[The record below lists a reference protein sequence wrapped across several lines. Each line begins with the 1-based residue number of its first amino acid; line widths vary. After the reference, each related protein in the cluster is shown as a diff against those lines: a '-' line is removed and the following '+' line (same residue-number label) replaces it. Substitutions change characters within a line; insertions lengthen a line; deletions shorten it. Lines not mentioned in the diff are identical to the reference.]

1 MEFFKKPGK
10 LASRVCGALLGGAML
25 VSLPSIASAQEGEAF
40 DTVDQPFELSTSLLG
55 EDSPFQIGGW
65 TQIGYHDKSNGVFNT
80 HPGDV
85 NLHQQWLY
93 AERVAD
99 GSDGLDFGFR
109 FDAVYGVDGPN
120 TQAFGNPPG
129 TYDFDDSFTHGIYG
143 WALPQVYGEVAYGD
157 LSVKVGHFYT
167 IIGYETVT
175 APDNFFYS
183 HAFTFNFNEPFTHTG
198 VLSTYNLNDDITLWN
213 GWTAGWDT
221 GFEDFNDGDDSDGSN
236 YLGGVSVNLTDTMTA
251 IWACTIGDFGVI
263 GEGYMNSYVF
273 DWSIADDLNYVFQ
286 FDYLHTNAASP
297 VGGDGGTDSHS
308 FNQYLFYTVNDWMT
322 AGARGEI
329 WTVEDQSY
337 YECTLGLN
345 LRPDPNVVIRPEVR
359 WQEGLDATATGF
371 FDRQFGLPAN
381 NAGEA
386 IFGVDAILTY

>member
-1 MEFFKKPGK
+1 MEFFKKPRK

-25 VSLPSIASAQEGEAF
+25 LSLPAAASADE
-40 DTVDQPFELSTSLLG
+40 PFSLSETILG
-55 EDSPFQIGGW
+55 EDAPFQIGGW
-65 TQIGYHDKSNGVFNT
+65 TQIGYHDKSNGVFNS
-80 HPGDV
+80 HPDDV
-85 NLHQQWLY
+85 NLHQQWLW

-99 GSDGLDFGFR
+99 GSCGLDFGFR

-120 TQAFGNPPG
+120 TQSFGNPPG
-129 TYDFDDSFTHGIYG
+129 TFDLDEDFTHGIYG
-143 WALPQVYGEVAYGD
+143 WALPQIYGEVAYED
-157 LSVKVGHFYT
+157 LSVKIGHFYT
-167 IIGYETVT
+167 IIGYEVVT

-198 VLSTYNLNDDITLWN
+198 VLATYNVNDDITVWN

-236 YLGGVSVNLTDTMTA
+236 YLGGISVSLTDSMTA
-251 IWACTIGDFGVI
+251 TWACVLGDFGLI

-273 DWSIADDLNYVFQ
+273 DWSVTDDLNYVFQ
-286 FDYLHTNAASP
+286 FDYLKTNAASP
-297 VGGDGGTDSHS
+297 VGGDDGTTSHS
-308 FNQYLFYTVNDWMT
+308 FNQYLFYTVNDWMS

-359 WQEGLDATATGF
+359 WQEGLDDTATGF
-371 FDRQFGLPAN
+371 FDRQFGLPTDS
-381 NAGEA
+381 AGEA